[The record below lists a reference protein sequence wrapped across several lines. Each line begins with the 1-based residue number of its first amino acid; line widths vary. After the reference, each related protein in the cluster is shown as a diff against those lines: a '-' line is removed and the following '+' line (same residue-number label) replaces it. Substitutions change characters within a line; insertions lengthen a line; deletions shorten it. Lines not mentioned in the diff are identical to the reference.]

1 MAFVATCA
9 AVAGCA
15 FRRSCNLRA
24 PRQER
29 GVAGNLKL
37 ATRTISEEPFKL
49 LVQSILDYAIYLLDP
64 NGFVTSWNAGAERI
78 KGFQTDEIVG
88 QHFSRFYTQEDRMA
102 GLPEQVLETARREG
116 KFEGEGWR
124 VRKDGSR
131 FWASVVVDAIK
142 DESGEVIGFA
152 KITRDMTE
160 QRAAQQALL
169 EAERRFRI
177 LVQGVTDYAI
187 YMLDP
192 EGRVTN
198 WNAGAQRIKGYAP
211 EEIIGQHF
219 SQFYTPEDFDAGVPK
234 RALETARKTGR
245 YEAEGW
251 RVRKDGRHFWASVV
265 IDAIKDD
272 DGKLIG
278 FAKITRDMT
287 DKREAQQALLEVER
301 RFRVLVQGV
310 TDYAIYMLDPEGR
323 VTNWNAGAQR
333 IKGYSPDEIV
343 GEHFSRFY
351 TPEDFD
357 AGVPAKALNT
367 ARESGRYEAEGW
379 RQRKDGTRFWASV
392 VIDAIHDDNGE
403 LLGFAK
409 ITRDM
414 TEKRE
419 TQRKLEESREQ
430 LFRAQKMEALGQL
443 TGGLAHDF
451 NNLLTAILGATD
463 LALRNLTDEERLRR
477 MLDGIRNS
485 AQRGAGITKQ
495 LLAFA
500 RAQQLEIKSI
510 DLKAFL
516 PEVTT
521 LMRPSVRSNIDLIIE
536 MSDHL
541 WNVEADPGAL
551 ELALLNLAFNARDA
565 MKDGGTLKIS
575 ASNEL
580 LKGKPEGLRGEHVA
594 LRVADTGEGMSAD
607 TLERVFEPFFT
618 TKNYGEGTGLGLSQV
633 FGFTKQIG
641 GAVTVESELG
651 KGSTFTLYL
660 PVSRGSVVRDESAEG
675 DLPHGRVLVVEDD
688 VLVSE
693 LAAGMLNELGF

>member
-1 MAFVATCA
+1 L
-9 AVAGCA
+9 AGDHDLIEESVSGDP
-15 FRRSCNLRA
+15 FR
-24 PRQER
+24 
-29 GVAGNLKL
+29 
-37 ATRTISEEPFKL
+37 L
-49 LVQSILDYAIYLLDP
+49 LVQSIVDYAIYMLDP
-64 NGFVTSWNAGAERI
+64 SGIVTSWNAGAERI
-78 KGFQTDEIVG
+78 KGFQTEEIVG
-88 QHFSRFYTQEDRMA
+88 KHFSTFYTPEDRAA
-102 GLPEQVLETARREG
+102 GMPQKVLDTARDEG

-131 FWASVVVDAIK
+131 FWASVVVDRIN
-142 DESGEVIGFA
+142 DESGKLIGFA

-160 QRAAQQALL
+160 KRVAQQALL
-169 EAERRFRI
+169 EAEQRFRI

-192 EGRVTN
+192 QGLVTN
-198 WNAGAQRIKGYAP
+198 WNSGA
-211 EEIIGQHF
+211 E
-219 SQFYTPEDFDAGVPK
+219 
-234 RALETARKTGR
+234 
-245 YEAEGW
+245 
-251 RVRKDGRHFWASVV
+251 
-265 IDAIKDD
+265 
-272 DGKLIG
+272 
-278 FAKITRDMT
+278 
-287 DKREAQQALLEVER
+287 
-301 RFRVLVQGV
+301 
-310 TDYAIYMLDPEGR
+310 
-323 VTNWNAGAQR
+323 R

-351 TPEDFD
+351 TPEDFE
-357 AGVPAKALNT
+357 AGVPGKALQT
-367 ARESGRYEAEGW
+367 AREAGRYEAEGW

-392 VIDAIHDDNGE
+392 VIDAIHDDKGE

-414 TEKRE
+414 SEKRE

-463 LALRNLTDEERLRR
+463 LAMRNLGDEERLKR

-500 RAQQLEIKSI
+500 RAQQLEIRTL

-516 PEVTT
+516 NDVTT
-521 LMRPSVRSNIDLIIE
+521 LIRPSVRSNIDLIIE
-536 MSDHL
+536 MSDHV
-541 WNVEADPGAL
+541 WNVEADAGAL

-607 TLERVFEPFFT
+607 TVERVFEPFFT

-693 LAAGMLNELGF
+693 LAAGMLNELGFDAVVTHSAKEALERLSGERRPTLIFTDVVMPGGVSGIELARKVRDRYPELPILLTTGYSEQVTGSHGFPVLQKPYEMDTLASALSNLLKVDIAAD

>member
-1 MAFVATCA
+1 L
-9 AVAGCA
+9 AGDYDLIEESVSGDP
-15 FRRSCNLRA
+15 FR
-24 PRQER
+24 
-29 GVAGNLKL
+29 
-37 ATRTISEEPFKL
+37 L
-49 LVQSILDYAIYLLDP
+49 LVQSIVDYAIYMLDP
-64 NGFVTSWNAGAERI
+64 SGIVTSWNAGAERI
-78 KGFQTDEIVG
+78 KGFLTHEIVG
-88 QHFSRFYTQEDRMA
+88 RHFSTFYTNEDRAA
-102 GLPEQVLETARREG
+102 GVPDEVLETARREG
-116 KFEGEGWR
+116 RFEGEGWR
-124 VRKDGSR
+124 VRKDGTR
-131 FWASVVVDAIK
+131 FWASVVIDAIK
-142 DESGEVIGFA
+142 DDDGKLVGFA

-160 QRAAQQALL
+160 KRAAQQALI
-169 EAERRFRI
+169 EAEQRFRI

-192 EGRVTN
+192 QGMVTN
-198 WNAGAQRIKGYAP
+198 WNSGA
-211 EEIIGQHF
+211 E
-219 SQFYTPEDFDAGVPK
+219 
-234 RALETARKTGR
+234 
-245 YEAEGW
+245 
-251 RVRKDGRHFWASVV
+251 
-265 IDAIKDD
+265 
-272 DGKLIG
+272 
-278 FAKITRDMT
+278 
-287 DKREAQQALLEVER
+287 
-301 RFRVLVQGV
+301 
-310 TDYAIYMLDPEGR
+310 
-323 VTNWNAGAQR
+323 R
-333 IKGYSPDEIV
+333 IKGYSPDEII

-357 AGVPAKALNT
+357 AGVPGKALAT

-392 VIDAIHDDNGE
+392 VIDAIHDDKGE

-419 TQRKLEESREQ
+419 AQRKLEESREQ

-463 LALRNLTDEERLRR
+463 LAMRNLGDEERLKR

-516 PEVTT
+516 ADATT
-521 LMRPSVRSNIDLIIE
+521 LIRPSVRSNIDLIIE
-536 MSDHL
+536 LSDHV
-541 WNVEADPGAL
+541 WNVEADAGAL

-565 MKDGGTLKIS
+565 MKDGGRLKIS

-580 LKGKPEGLRGEHVA
+580 LKGKPDGLRGEHVA
-594 LRVADTGEGMSAD
+594 LRVEDTGEGMSPQ
-607 TLERVFEPFFT
+607 TMERVFEPFFT

-633 FGFTKQIG
+633 FGFAKQIG
-641 GAVTVESELG
+641 GGVTVESSLG
-651 KGSTFTLYL
+651 KGATFTLLL
-660 PVSRGSVVRDESAEG
+660 PVSRGSVVGEPDGEG
-675 DLPHGRVLVVEDD
+675 NQLHGRVLVVEDD

-693 LAAGMLNELGF
+693 LAAGMLNELGFEAVVTHSAQEALERLSGERRPTLIFTDVVMPGGISGIELARKVRDRFPELPILLTTGYSEQVTGAHGFPVLQKPYEMESLASALSNLLKEEITAD